1 MINADTPEEYTLTV
15 SEIAERTATPPE
27 EVERL
32 GRALRLVVGFDTE
45 LLLHPRLERK
55 IAELKSRRT
64 YRQFFEAKTRS
75 LSG

>member
-15 SEIAERTATPPE
+15 SEIAERTATPPG
-27 EVERL
+27 EVEQL
-32 GRALRLVVGFDTE
+32 ARALRMVVGFDTE

-64 YRQFFEAKTRS
+64 YHQFFEAKTRA
-75 LSG
+75 LRG